1 MFGYE
6 FEVILFINSEI
17 IRLRVSGRKT
27 NQEKTNPPKLVS

>member
-17 IRLRVSGRKT
+17 IGLREEDKSRKNKSTQVS
-27 NQEKTNPPKLVS
+27 